1 MPRLQKGRLKPAAA
15 LTHTDAVKPAAC
27 MSQAGSRSEKNCK
40 AVRSNSTSA
49 NGYRT
54 EFLLSLITVGEI
66 VNLNSNIQ
74 KYEIIFGIIT
84 KNKDH

>member
-1 MPRLQKGRLKPAAA
+1 MYEPGGFQVWK
-15 LTHTDAVKPAAC
+15 
-27 MSQAGSRSEKNCK
+27 KNCE

-49 NGYRT
+49 NRYRT
-54 EFLLSLITVGEI
+54 EFLLSLIIISVIIGEI